1 MDRNQLF
8 DYIVKNNLKD
18 EVKAKYGKPYN
29 STSTDKLAE
38 FVAAH
43 QSKAAAP
50 KAEPKKKTKTA
61 ATLKVESLDRDT
73 CFKLIKEHNWQAEIR
88 EKYGK
93 PYNSVSTEKLNEF
106 ISNKGNATVKN
117 PAVEEKQTPVEKKP
131 AKAEP
136 KNNKQDGTSTCV
148 DLGARKA
155 IRAICAL
162 LNNKDILK
170 NLD

>member
-8 DYIVKNNLKD
+8 NYIIKNNLKD

-43 QSKAAAP
+43 QSKAATP
-50 KAEPKKKTKTA
+50 KAEPKKETKAT

-93 PYNSVSTEKLNEF
+93 PYNSVSTDKLNEF
-106 ISNKGNATVKN
+106 ISNKGNA
-117 PAVEEKQTPVEKKP
+117 AVEKKVVE
-131 AKAEP
+131 AKP
-136 KNNKQDGTSTCV
+136 QNNESNGTSACV

>member
-8 DYIVKNNLKD
+8 NYIIKNNLKD

-50 KAEPKKKTKTA
+50 KAEPKKETKAA

-106 ISNKGNATVKN
+106 ISNKGNA
-117 PAVEEKQTPVEKKP
+117 AVKKP
-131 AKAEP
+131 AEAEP

>member
-8 DYIVKNNLKD
+8 DYIIKNNLKD

-50 KAEPKKKTKTA
+50 KAEPKKETKAT

-93 PYNSVSTEKLNEF
+93 PYNSVSTDKLNEF
-106 ISNKGNATVKN
+106 ISNKGNT
-117 PAVEEKQTPVEKKP
+117 AVEKRVVEAKP
-131 AKAEP
+131 Q
-136 KNNKQDGTSTCV
+136 NNESNGTSACV

>member
-8 DYIVKNNLKD
+8 NYIIKNNLKD

-50 KAEPKKKTKTA
+50 KAEPKKETKAT

-93 PYNSVSTEKLNEF
+93 PYNSISTDKLNEF
-106 ISNKGNATVKN
+106 ISNKGNT
-117 PAVEEKQTPVEKKP
+117 AVEKRVVEAKP
-131 AKAEP
+131 Q
-136 KNNKQDGTSTCV
+136 NNESNGTSACV

>member
-8 DYIVKNNLKD
+8 NYIIKNNLKD

-50 KAEPKKKTKTA
+50 KAEPKKETKAT

-93 PYNSVSTEKLNEF
+93 PYNSISTDKLNEF
-106 ISNKGNATVKN
+106 ISNKGNTA
-117 PAVEEKQTPVEKKP
+117 VEKKVVE
-131 AKAEP
+131 AKP
-136 KNNKQDGTSTCV
+136 QNNESNGTSACV

>member
-1 MDRNQLF
+1 MDRNQLLN
-8 DYIVKNNLKD
+8 YIIKNNLKD

-50 KAEPKKKTKTA
+50 KAEPKKETKAT

-93 PYNSVSTEKLNEF
+93 PYNSISTDKLNEF
-106 ISNKGNATVKN
+106 ISNKGNT
-117 PAVEEKQTPVEKKP
+117 AVEKRVVEAKP
-131 AKAEP
+131 Q
-136 KNNKQDGTSTCV
+136 NNESNGTSACV

>member
-8 DYIVKNNLKD
+8 DYIIKNNLKD

-50 KAEPKKKTKTA
+50 KAEPKKETKAT

-88 EKYGK
+88 EKY
-93 PYNSVSTEKLNEF
+93 NSISTDKLNEF
-106 ISNKGNATVKN
+106 ISNKGNTA
-117 PAVEEKQTPVEKKP
+117 VEKKVVE
-131 AKAEP
+131 AKP
-136 KNNKQDGTSTCV
+136 QNNESNGTSTCV

>member
-8 DYIVKNNLKD
+8 DYIIKNNLKD

-50 KAEPKKKTKTA
+50 KAEPI
-61 ATLKVESLDRDT
+61 LYR
-73 CFKLIKEHNWQAEIR
+73 F
-88 EKYGK
+88 K

-131 AKAEP
+131 AEAEP

>member
-50 KAEPKKKTKTA
+50 KAEPKKETKAA
-61 ATLKVESLDRDT
+61 ATLKVESPDRDT

-106 ISNKGNATVKN
+106 ISNKGNA
-117 PAVEEKQTPVEKKP
+117 AVEAPVEEKKQTPVEKKVVE
-131 AKAEP
+131 AKP
-136 KNNKQDGTSTCV
+136 QNNESNGTSTCV

>member
-8 DYIVKNNLKD
+8 NYIIKNNLKD

-43 QSKAAAP
+43 QSKAATP
-50 KAEPKKKTKTA
+50 KAEPKKETKAT

-93 PYNSVSTEKLNEF
+93 PYNSISTDKLNKF
-106 ISNKGNATVKN
+106 ISNKGNTA
-117 PAVEEKQTPVEKKP
+117 VEKKVVE
-131 AKAEP
+131 AKP
-136 KNNKQDGTSTCV
+136 QNNESNGTSACV

>member
-8 DYIVKNNLKD
+8 NYIIKNNLKD

-29 STSTDKLAE
+29 STSTDKLAK

-50 KAEPKKKTKTA
+50 KAEPKKETKAT

-93 PYNSVSTEKLNEF
+93 PYNSISTDKLNEF
-106 ISNKGNATVKN
+106 ISNKGNTA
-117 PAVEEKQTPVEKKP
+117 VEKKVVE
-131 AKAEP
+131 AKP
-136 KNNKQDGTSTCV
+136 QNNESNGTSACV

>member
-8 DYIVKNNLKD
+8 DYIIKHNLKD
-18 EVKAKYGKPYN
+18 EVKTKYGKPYN

-50 KAEPKKKTKTA
+50 KAEPKKKTKAT

-93 PYNSVSTEKLNEF
+93 PYNSVSTDKLNEF
-106 ISNKGNATVKN
+106 ISNKGNTAAEAT
-117 PAVEEKQTPVEKKP
+117 VEKKVVE
-131 AKAEP
+131 AKP
-136 KNNKQDGTSTCV
+136 QNNESNGTSACV